1 MDREQMI
8 ANVRIMTET
17 NEEENTLVA
26 FYLDNAKEVIFHQ
39 LYPYH
44 TEGEE
49 MGLKIPNRYQM
60 LQCRIAAHFI
70 NKRGAEGELHHSENG
85 ILRIY
90 GSEDVPESMLREIV
104 PKAVVL

>member
-17 NEEENTLVA
+17 NDEENTLVA

-39 LYPYH
+39 MYPYC
-44 TEGEE
+44 TDGEE
-49 MGLKIPNRYQM
+49 MKFKIPNRYQM